1 MLDPMSNLPL
11 KEEIELRI
19 REKISPDE
27 LQVIDESE
35 AHIGHAGSR
44 EHGGA
49 HFRIIAKSKA
59 FNGLNHVQ
67 RHRVINELLADLL
80 NANVIHALALKLDP
94 SN

>member
-1 MLDPMSNLPL
+1 MSKLAL

-19 REKISPDE
+19 KAKISPEE

-49 HFRIIAKSKA
+49 HFRIIAKSKS
-59 FNGLNHVQ
+59 FNGMNHVQ
-67 RHRVINELLADLL
+67 RHRLINELLSDLL
-80 NANVIHALALKLDP
+80 DSNVIHALALKLDP